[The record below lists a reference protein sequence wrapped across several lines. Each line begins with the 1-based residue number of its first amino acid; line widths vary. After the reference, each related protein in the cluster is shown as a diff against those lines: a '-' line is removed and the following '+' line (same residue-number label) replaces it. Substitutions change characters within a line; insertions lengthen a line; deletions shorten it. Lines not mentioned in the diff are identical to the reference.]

1 MRILGQNPADNSIS
15 IRLETDDDSWHLYN
29 VVEVGDLVTASTT
42 RREEKSADKIN
53 NERMEKKRMTLGVR
67 VEKIE
72 FSEDDMRIK
81 LLGTIEK
88 GPQDIGQH
96 HTLMIEVGDN
106 LSISKKRWKEAQTE
120 RLQRA
125 VADTL
130 TMKFVRAALRE
141 KSSVLAL
148 AGGVSANNVLRT
160 RLQTECDRNGIRF
173 CRPDM
178 RFCTDNA
185 AMIACQG
192 YYMLRS
198 GEVSGLDLNPSADE
212 FLSEGR

>member
-1 MRILGQNPADNSIS
+1 MVDYNRFELIGRTRDDAAGEAFDKAARALGLPYPGGP
-15 IRLETDDDSWHLYN
+15 E
-29 VVEVGDLVTASTT
+29 
-42 RREEKSADKIN
+42 
-53 NERMEKKRMTLGVR
+53 
-67 VEKIE
+67 
-72 FSEDDMRIK
+72 
-81 LLGTIEK
+81 IEK
-88 GPQDIGQH
+88 LAKCGNPNAFRFHAPFNEGESNDFSFSGIKTAVVNLLHNSEQKG
-96 HTLMIEVGDN
+96 EVLNKADVAA
-106 LSISKKRWKEAQTE
+106 SF
-120 RLQRA
+120 QRA

-130 TMKFVRAALRE
+130 TMKSVRAALRE

-198 GEVSGLDLNPSADE
+198 GEVSGLDLNPSAAE

>member
-1 MRILGQNPADNSIS
+1 MSLSAGEAFDKAARALGLPYPGGP
-15 IRLETDDDSWHLYN
+15 E
-29 VVEVGDLVTASTT
+29 
-42 RREEKSADKIN
+42 
-53 NERMEKKRMTLGVR
+53 
-67 VEKIE
+67 
-72 FSEDDMRIK
+72 
-81 LLGTIEK
+81 IEK
-88 GPQDIGQH
+88 LAKCGNPNAFRFHAPFNEGESNDFSFSGIKTAVVNLLHNAEQKG
-96 HTLMIEVGDN
+96 EVLNKADVAA
-106 LSISKKRWKEAQTE
+106 SF
-120 RLQRA
+120 QRA

-130 TMKFVRAALRE
+130 TMKSVRAALRE

-198 GEVSGLDLNPSADE
+198 GEVSGLDLNPSAAE

>member
-81 LLGTIEK
+81 LLGTI
-88 GPQDIGQH
+88 
-96 HTLMIEVGDN
+96 
-106 LSISKKRWKEAQTE
+106 
-120 RLQRA
+120 
-125 VADTL
+125 
-130 TMKFVRAALRE
+130 
-141 KSSVLAL
+141 
-148 AGGVSANNVLRT
+148 
-160 RLQTECDRNGIRF
+160 
-173 CRPDM
+173 
-178 RFCTDNA
+178 
-185 AMIACQG
+185 
-192 YYMLRS
+192 
-198 GEVSGLDLNPSADE
+198 
-212 FLSEGR
+212 